1 MSIFAKIML
10 TMFVV
15 GAPAIF
21 IGQILISDDWDNSIG
36 NILLAIGIILAGIP
50 VAVGIIYCFYLLI
63 AGIWSA

>member
-15 GAPAIF
+15 GAPALL
-21 IGQILISDDWDNSIG
+21 IGGILISDDWDSSIG

-50 VAVGIIYCFYLLI
+50 VAVGIIYCFYLVI

>member
-21 IGQILISDDWDNSIG
+21 IGQILISDDWDSSIG
-36 NILLAIGIILAGIP
+36 NILLAIGIILTGIP
-50 VAVGIIYCFYLLI
+50 VAAGIVYCFYLLI

>member
-15 GAPAIF
+15 GAPALL
-21 IGQILISDDWDNSIG
+21 IGGILISDDWDSSIS

-50 VAVGIIYCFYLLI
+50 VAVGIVYCFYLLI